1 LGWVL
6 VVIEEKFTTKI
17 FARRTSRVIVVFI
30 TWFLVREG
38 AMRTSG
44 FENGP
49 ILCPIR
55 LLTGYPCPGCGGT
68 RAMGA
73 ISLGDFERAWSLN
86 PITFVI
92 CLVLIVW
99 ALKITPLYNLA
110 RQVSA
115 VFQRRALAIQVLS
128 LIFLYAIAWIA
139 AVERFKPGIL

>member
-6 VVIEEKFTTKI
+6 VVIEEKFTPKI

-86 PITFVI
+86 PITFAI